1 MDGDFKGDFTRDS
14 FAFDPLRL
22 RQFSRVLMQ
31 QGRVQLDA
39 DWNEQTDLLLY
50 ALRRLVTDLVGPH
63 WGTFD
68 FDVDLPSGGST
79 GGIKAN
85 SIDPNSFKIYQLK
98 VGGTVQDHD
107 FSIER
112 GHYYVDGI
120 LAENGEGTAYQKQE
134 PKQLIPKDDQYLVYL
149 DVWER
154 QITFL

>member
-50 ALRRLVTDLVGPH
+50 ALRKLITDLVGPH

-68 FDVDLPSGGST
+68 FDIEEQVDSQGKHHG
-79 GGIKAN
+79 
-85 SIDPNSFKIYQLK
+85 SIDPNSINPNSFKIKQL
-98 VGGTVQDHD
+98 QNSPPD
-107 FSIER
+107 FSIGK

-120 LAENGEGTAYQKQE
+120 LCVNDHEDKQ
-134 PKQLIPKDDQYLVYL
+134 P
-149 DVWER
+149 
-154 QITFL
+154 